1 MKTLIRSQAGS
12 LNAFVGFLFPLK
24 ILFYNIKKG
33 DDLKAEGF
41 LLLFIRIVISMLFF
55 FFFFCFLSRKGKSL
69 LLCAD
74 VFIEQAVFLSL
85 GQF

>member
-1 MKTLIRSQAGS
+1 MKTLICSQAGS

-55 FFFFCFLSRKGKSL
+55 FFFPASLVEKESLFCSVQMFSL
-69 LLCAD
+69 NRQC
-74 VFIEQAVFLSL
+74 F
-85 GQF
+85 